1 MRGPNTDDDWHVWRL
16 VLDGVATLHEIETH
30 WSITDVLDANEALD
44 VQADVSEWRKRTDRA
59 NAEVDRDR
67 AAAIRALTGGR

>member
-1 MRGPNTDDDWHVWRL
+1 MWRL

-30 WSITDVLDANEALD
+30 WSIADVLDANEALD

-59 NAEVDRDR
+59 NADQDR
-67 AAAIRALTGGR
+67 AREQALRALTGGR